1 MSVIE
6 LRKSRIPDNML
17 KPYYQIG
24 ALEDYQEL
32 SEKYD
37 LFLMLIERLNIL
49 NLDKDY
55 FVVGLEGEL
64 FDLGLRGRNESYS
77 SEEIF
82 PCGLDMRFLFDF
94 KGYYGLIYLSESY
107 LTKNIARIDS
117 VIKYSQYM

>member
-1 MSVIE
+1 MSIIE
-6 LRKSRIPDNML
+6 LRKSRISNSTL

-24 ALEDYQEL
+24 TLDDYLELLQ
-32 SEKYD
+32 KYD

-64 FDLGLRGRNESYS
+64 FDLGSKNKRESYS
-77 SEEIF
+77 SEQIF

-94 KGYYGLIYLSESY
+94 KGYIGLIYLPESY
-107 LTKNIARIDS
+107 LAENMNRIDS
-117 VIKYSQYM
+117 VIKYSHYM